1 MFNYYS
7 GGGNINLGQSRFD
20 YSDKQILIEHGIDPE
35 NPILPAEV
43 MEVSANIARNA
54 NKELGIMCGID
65 FIMDKNNGKWYYLE
79 NQAFP
84 AIDEWALPRRIR
96 IKEYR
101 GIKDYI
107 KYNALDL
114 EARFEA
120 LMLYMDRK
128 LQKEVEQP
136 YTYIRKRPM

>member
-1 MFNYYS
+1 M
-7 GGGNINLGQSRFD
+7 
-20 YSDKQILIEHGIDPE
+20 
-35 NPILPAEV
+35 V
-43 MEVSANIARNA
+43 
-54 NKELGIMCGID
+54 
-65 FIMDKNNGKWYYLE
+65 
-79 NQAFP
+79 
-84 AIDEWALPRRIR
+84 LPRRIR

-101 GIKDYI
+101 GMKDYI